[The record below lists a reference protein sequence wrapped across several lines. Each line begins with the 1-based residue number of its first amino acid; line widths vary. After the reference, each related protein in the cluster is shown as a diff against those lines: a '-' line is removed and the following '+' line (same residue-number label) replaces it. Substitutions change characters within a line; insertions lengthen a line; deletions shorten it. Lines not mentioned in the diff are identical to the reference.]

1 MTTTLDRVRANA
13 LRALIPPPRLNL
25 ADWIESEMRLPEGV
39 SATPGRVRLW
49 PFQRG
54 IADAISDPGVERVT
68 LMKSVRVGLST
79 LISATVASYVA
90 NEPSPILV
98 LLPTE
103 DDARDFVVSDLEP
116 IFEATPACAGLLSD
130 DSEEAG
136 RNTLMSRRFA
146 GGSLK
151 IVAAKSPRNLR
162 RHNVRIL
169 LMDEVDAMLSTSEG
183 SALTLAERRTLSF
196 GNRKIICGST
206 PTDDLTSNVARL
218 YAQSDQRVFEV
229 PCPSCGALTEIL
241 WRHIEWEKGRPETA
255 AFRCPHCE
263 ELIEERHKPAMIA
276 AGAWRAT
283 QPEVQG
289 HAGFKLNALV
299 STLANASWGKLAAEF
314 RAAKGQ
320 PDQLQT
326 FVNTILA
333 ETWRETADDLDE
345 STLAA
350 RAEPFG
356 LSDIP
361 AEVLFVTV
369 GVDVQDDRFE
379 LTYIGHTRDDVAL
392 ILGASVI
399 WGRPTDDSSW
409 VELDDALKTTWPHPN
424 GGTLRVDAAF
434 IDSGDGGVT
443 DQVYAFAKPRLSRRV
458 FAIKGVPGFSRHVV
472 ERSKAKN
479 ITLILVGV
487 DASKAQLMN
496 RLKHG
501 TGIRFSADLD
511 PRFYEELTS
520 ERRVIRYSRGQPVRR
535 FERIPGRRAEA
546 LDSTIYG
553 LAARLM
559 ISQSPDLREA
569 ELATAGAVKP
579 VARPPA
585 PRDPWSL
592 PAYRIGG

>member
-54 IADAISDPGVERVT
+54 IADAISDPLNARIT

-151 IVAAKSPRNLR
+151 VVAAKSPRNLR

-169 LMDEVDAMLSTSEG
+169 LMDEVDAMLPTAEG

-458 FAIKGVPGFSRHVV
+458 FAIKGVPGFSRQVV

-559 ISQSPDLREA
+559 ISTSVSTREA
-569 ELATAGAVKP
+569 EMATAGVP
-579 VARPPA
+579 IRRVARRPDRPHSIHLTA
-585 PRDPWSL
+585 L
-592 PAYRIGG
+592 

>member
-25 ADWIESEMRLPEGV
+25 ADWVETEMRLPEGV

-54 IADAISDPGVERVT
+54 IADAISDAGVERVT

-116 IFEATPACAGLLSD
+116 IFEATPACAGLLSA

-136 RNTLMSRRFA
+136 RNTLMSRRFS

-151 IVAAKSPRNLR
+151 VVAAKSPRNLR

-169 LMDEVDAMLSTSEG
+169 LMDEIDAMESTAEG
-183 SALTLAERRTLSF
+183 NPLALAERRTLSF

-229 PCPSCGALTEIL
+229 PCPSCGAFAEVL

-255 AFRCPHCE
+255 AFRCPHCSD
-263 ELIEERHKPAMIA
+263 LIEERHKPAMIA

-283 QPEVQG
+283 LPDVQG
-289 HAGFKLNALV
+289 HAGFRLNALV

-314 RAAKGQ
+314 LAAKGQ

-345 STLAA
+345 TDLAE

-356 LSDIP
+356 LEAIP
-361 AEVLFVTV
+361 TEVLFLTV

-379 LTYIGHTRDDVAL
+379 LTYLGHTREDTVL
-392 ILGASVI
+392 ILGSSVI

-409 VELDDALKTTWPHPN
+409 TELDDALKATWPHPN
-424 GGTLRVDAAF
+424 GGTLRVDATF

-458 FAIKGVPGFSRHVV
+458 FAIKGVGGFARPIVD
-472 ERSKAKN
+472 RSQAKS

-487 DASKAQLMN
+487 DSAKAQLMS

-501 TGIRFSADLD
+501 TGIRFSASLD
-511 PRFYEELTS
+511 ARFYEELTS
-520 ERRVIRYSRGQPVRR
+520 ERRVLRYSRGRPVRR

-546 LDSTIYG
+546 LDATVYG
-553 LAARLM
+553 IAARQM
-559 ISQSPDLREA
+559 ISTNPDQREA
-569 ELATAGAVKP
+569 ELATTGVVRPA
-579 VARPPA
+579 ARRA
-585 PRDPWSL
+585 PQRLGSL
-592 PAYRIGG
+592 PAYRI